1 MEAGNLHSDS
11 HTGAIST
18 CNGAVSQ
25 PFSALFHSTGDEDE
39 LGTQDLVAASLE
51 PDGSFT

>member
-11 HTGAIST
+11 YTGAIST
-18 CNGAVSQ
+18 CDEAVSQ
-25 PFSALFHSTGDEDE
+25 PFPALFHSTGGQDE
-39 LGTQDLVAASLE
+39 LGTQDPVAAPLE